1 MIGWFLFGFILGYL
15 SIIINFKSKET
26 TGVIFLEEGEI
37 P

>member
-15 SIIINFKSKET
+15 TIIIDFKSKET
-26 TGVIFLEEGEI
+26 TGIVFLEEHEI